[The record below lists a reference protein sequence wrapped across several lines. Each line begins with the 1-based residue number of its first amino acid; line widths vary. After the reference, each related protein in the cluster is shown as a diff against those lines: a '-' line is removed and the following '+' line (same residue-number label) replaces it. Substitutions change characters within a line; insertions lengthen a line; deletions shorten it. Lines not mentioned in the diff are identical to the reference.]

1 MEILS
6 KIIFGYEEVGSAY
19 FCEGNGDNYCGWS
32 FELDDEGTIEIKE
45 FTYNGDYILSEKI
58 SVPLEVVEKIKK
70 ILLKNRDL
78 IEKLPERIENH
89 SCDGSDNVFNFGDKE
104 ISCWNISWH
113 NEKIFDQY
121 EEEKVE
127 IFKQEKQENSVLRIF
142 KSVYRLLKKYGLV
155 VESYSPFCCE
165 WKVDEKNST
174 DNVRRA
180 LAFNRFIEIIDV
192 CR

>member
-1 MEILS
+1 MS
-6 KIIFGYEEVGSAY
+6 KIVFGYEEVGSAY
-19 FCEGNGDNYCGWS
+19 FCEGDGNNYCGWN
-32 FELDDEGTIEIKE
+32 FKIDDEGTIEIKE
-45 FTYNGDYILSEKI
+45 FTYKGDYILQEKI

-70 ILLKNRDL
+70 ILLKNHDL
-78 IEKLPERIENH
+78 IEKLPEHIENY
-89 SCDGSDNVFNFGDKE
+89 SCDGSEHIFNFGDKE
-104 ISCWNISWH
+104 ISCWNISWN
-113 NEKIFDQY
+113 NEKNFDQY
-121 EEEKVE
+121 EAETVE
-127 IFKQEKQENSVLRIF
+127 IFKQENGVLRIF

-180 LAFNRFIEIIDV
+180 LAFNKFIEIIDV

>member
-1 MEILS
+1 MA
-6 KIIFGYEEVGSAY
+6 KIIFGYAEVGSGY
-19 FCEGNGDNYCGWS
+19 FCDAGGNNYCGWN

-45 FTYNGDYILSEKI
+45 FTYKGENILDEKV

-70 ILLKNRDL
+70 ILFKNRNL
-78 IEKLPERIENH
+78 IEKLPEHIENF
-89 SCDGSDNVFNFGDKE
+89 SCDGSDNVFNFGGKE

-121 EEEKVE
+121 EAETVE
-127 IFKQEKQENSVLRIF
+127 TFQQENSVLRIF
-142 KSVYRLLKKYGLV
+142 KSVYKFLKEYGLQ
-155 VESYSPFCCE
+155 VESYSSFCCE

-180 LAFNRFIEIIDV
+180 LAFNKLIEMIDI
-192 CR
+192 